1 MGPGPGPTPPRPSA
15 GGCARGSRKEL
26 CLRIASCPPPTA
38 RDVLCWPCQKGT
50 EGLFVLRRGHR
61 EAVKRFPMLP
71 LPYIREVACG
81 DQSDFQIS
89 KKGVR
94 GGHEMGSLSGL

>member
-1 MGPGPGPTPPRPSA
+1 MPSHRVLPTPNSSGRSLLAVP
-15 GGCARGSRKEL
+15 E
-26 CLRIASCPPPTA
+26 
-38 RDVLCWPCQKGT
+38 GT